1 MNTKEYQGVRAI
13 YNSDLSGLR
22 FEVNTPA
29 GYGAEGGCASVE
41 VPAELLFMIVG
52 EYLLNRKIAK
62 LEQADYRQALGLP
75 RHPSKEPSAVR
86 DDPDALNLNAA
97 IRAWNDERAGAV
109 DRTRLAQVGYI
120 DTAADR
126 RRQVYSATWRGIAAG
141 LRSDVRS

>member
-1 MNTKEYQGVRAI
+1 MSTVKAYQGVRAV

-22 FEVNTPA
+22 FEADTPA

-52 EYLLNRKIAK
+52 EYLNNRKIAK

-75 RHPSKEPSAVR
+75 RAKKES
-86 DDPDALNLNAA
+86 DAIGYNASQLNAA
-97 IRAWNDERAGAV
+97 IRAWNDGRACALERTLLVSA
-109 DRTRLAQVGYI
+109 GYI

-126 RRQVYSATWRGIAAG
+126 RSQVYSATRRGMAAG
-141 LRSDVRS
+141 LRSDVRR